1 MRRLLL
7 VLLVACSTGAKDA
20 HPPVAPLGS
29 ARATGPDVVDSAH
42 VGSTNAPQSFTPST
56 TARPHASAL
65 QALWTV
71 QVGATTAATTMIADG
86 TTLYVGTANGIS
98 VLTPAKGSL
107 VRRIATAPVV
117 GIAMDRAKIFAATS
131 DGAVVVV
138 SQDGTTVFRAAL
150 PAPPTSA
157 PALADVNGDGAIDAI
172 VGDRRGNVVAIDGK
186 TGSTIW
192 SKAVGDTAN
201 GAGAASLVDL
211 DGDGKDDVVVGSGG
225 GALVGLRGKD
235 GTVVFTLDGK
245 SPLRAAPTIVDVDG
259 DGKEEILA
267 TWSDARVAIVSRTG
281 KALWSARVEEDDGTP
296 DPLVAGAIPI
306 ASPRNV
312 VLATPTSGL
321 GTRDGVVLVGE
332 LTRAFRSREGKV
344 SGTPIVTRVETE
356 ELPSAIVGTDS
367 GAIVAFDA
375 LGNRTVLT
383 SVGAPVSASLLV
395 SDVNAEGLLELFAVT
410 TSGALSA
417 FLSPAPAPAL
427 LPRYRGASPHN
438 DGRMPPVRLPW
449 RLGDAK

>member
-1 MRRLLL
+1 M
-7 VLLVACSTGAKDA
+7 LLVACSTGAKDA

-332 LTRAFRSREGKV
+332 LSRAFRSREGKV

>member
-7 VLLVACSTGAKDA
+7 VLLLACSTGAKDA
-20 HPPVAPLGS
+20 HPPVAPLTS
-29 ARATGPDVVDSAH
+29 VRTTGPEHPDPSRIGA
-42 VGSTNAPQSFTPST
+42 TNPAQSFTPPM

-86 TTLYVGTANGIS
+86 ATLYVGTASGIS

-107 VRRIATAPVV
+107 VRRIPTAPVV
-117 GIAMDRAKIFAATS
+117 GIAIDRSTIFAATS
-131 DGAVVVV
+131 DGAVVAL
-138 SQDGTTVFRAAL
+138 SQDGTSRFRAVL

-157 PALADVNGDGAIDAI
+157 PALADVNGDGTIDAI
-172 VGDRRGNVVAIDGK
+172 VGDRRGNVLAIDGK
-186 TGSTIW
+186 NGATIW
-192 SKAVGDTAN
+192 SRAVGDTTN

-211 DGDGKDDVVVGSGG
+211 DGDTKDDVVVGSGS
-225 GALVGLRGKD
+225 GALVGLHGKD
-235 GTVVFTLDGK
+235 GAVLFTLAGT

-281 KALWSARVEEDDGTP
+281 KTLWSARVEEDDGTP

-321 GTRDGVVLVGE
+321 GARDGMVLVGE
-332 LTRAFRSREGKV
+332 RQRAFRSREGKV

-383 SVGAPVSASLLV
+383 SVGAPISASLLV

-417 FLSPAPAPAL
+417 FLSPAPAPAI

-438 DGRMPPVRLPW
+438 DGRMAPVRLPW
-449 RLGDAK
+449 RLGEPQ